1 MDSLKTVLH
10 MVKPGCFMASIDLK
24 DAYYSVP
31 IATADQKYL
40 KFQWR
45 GKLYKYVC
53 FPNGLAFCPRKF
65 TKLLK
70 PVYSHLRQLGHL
82 SASHIDD
89 SYLQGDD
96 YDDCERN
103 VWDTVNLFDS
113 LGFTVHPEK
122 SSFVPQ
128 QRITFMGFIIDSITM
143 TVYPTSE
150 KIEKIIHTC
159 QGLLQ
164 CPHPTIREVASTLGL
179 LISNFP
185 AAQLGPLHFRS
196 LDMDKTEALRL
207 NKGNFDAFMQ
217 LSELSR
223 NDLQWWVNSARSL
236 HNPISLPQPEITLY
250 TDASKGG
257 WGGVL
262 NNVKI
267 GGIVP
272 LKKLLITLII
282 LKCLQCCFLSKHF
295 IKNYQGSMS
304 LCELIT

>member
-1 MDSLKTVLH
+1 

-24 DAYYSVP
+24 DAYCSVP
-31 IATADQKYL
+31 IATVDQKYL

-45 GKLYKYVC
+45 GKLNKYVC

-196 LDMDKTEALRL
+196 LDMDKTEAFRL

-223 NDLQWWVNSARSL
+223 SDLQWWVNSAGSL
-236 HNPISLPQPEITLY
+236 HSV
-250 TDASKGG
+250 AS
-257 WGGVL
+257 WRCFS
-262 NNVKI
+262 
-267 GGIVP
+267 GIRV
-272 LKKLLITLII
+272 
-282 LKCLQCCFLSKHF
+282 
-295 IKNYQGSMS
+295 
-304 LCELIT
+304 

>member
-1 MDSLKTVLH
+1 MDSLNTVLH

-70 PVYSHLRQLGHL
+70 PVYSHLRQLRHL

-96 YDDCERN
+96 YDDGERN
-103 VWDTVNLFDS
+103 VWVPVKLFDS

-164 CPHPTIREVASTLGL
+164 CPHPTTRHPLLAWVAHIKFSG
-179 LISNFP
+179 SK
-185 AAQLGPLHFRS
+185 AG
-196 LDMDKTEALRL
+196 AL
-207 NKGNFDAFMQ
+207 AFYVTGHGQ
-217 LSELSR
+217 
-223 NDLQWWVNSARSL
+223 N
-236 HNPISLPQPEITLY
+236 
-250 TDASKGG
+250 
-257 WGGVL
+257 
-262 NNVKI
+262 
-267 GGIVP
+267 
-272 LKKLLITLII
+272 
-282 LKCLQCCFLSKHF
+282 
-295 IKNYQGSMS
+295 
-304 LCELIT
+304 